1 MVILATSDFHGYL
14 PFVKEPFDLLLICGD
29 ICPAYCHAASFQKD
43 WINDEFVK
51 WVNGL
56 PFKTDDSKV
65 ILTPGNHDFY
75 FERAQK
81 NDLREIES
89 ATSNRL
95 KILKHGEYDYDV
107 IVSDGLDTIKIFGTP
122 YCSIFGNWAFMVS
135 DETLEKKFSQIPDDV
150 DILISH
156 DSPNINGLGD
166 ITEGPFQKE
175 DTGNNVLAKH
185 IERIKPKIFVSGH
198 FHSGNHKFEKVGD
211 TYMANVSL
219 VNEYYQPVNPIL
231 KIEYDEETRTVIGNS
246 LIFS

>member
-95 KILKHGEYDYDV
+95 KILKHGE
-107 IVSDGLDTIKIFGTP
+107 
-122 YCSIFGNWAFMVS
+122 
-135 DETLEKKFSQIPDDV
+135 
-150 DILISH
+150 
-156 DSPNINGLGD
+156 
-166 ITEGPFQKE
+166 
-175 DTGNNVLAKH
+175 
-185 IERIKPKIFVSGH
+185 
-198 FHSGNHKFEKVGD
+198 
-211 TYMANVSL
+211 
-219 VNEYYQPVNPIL
+219 
-231 KIEYDEETRTVIGNS
+231 
-246 LIFS
+246 

>member
-122 YCSIFGNWAFMVS
+122 YCSIFGN
-135 DETLEKKFSQIPDDV
+135 
-150 DILISH
+150 
-156 DSPNINGLGD
+156 
-166 ITEGPFQKE
+166 
-175 DTGNNVLAKH
+175 
-185 IERIKPKIFVSGH
+185 
-198 FHSGNHKFEKVGD
+198 
-211 TYMANVSL
+211 
-219 VNEYYQPVNPIL
+219 
-231 KIEYDEETRTVIGNS
+231 
-246 LIFS
+246 